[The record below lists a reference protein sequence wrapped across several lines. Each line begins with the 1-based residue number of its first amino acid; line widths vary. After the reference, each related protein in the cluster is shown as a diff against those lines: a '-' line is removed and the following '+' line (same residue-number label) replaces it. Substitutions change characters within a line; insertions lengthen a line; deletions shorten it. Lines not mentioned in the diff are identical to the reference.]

1 MAETF
6 RRDSQSQEGGR
17 SYFIPLLLIAIA
29 LVIWTGFQTT
39 QLLRERKYLKA
50 VLTDQTPTVEQS
62 EKLRAQLDS
71 IAKGTL
77 QLANQGNSSAKII
90 VEELRKRGVTINPGD
105 SPKPDSPK
113 K

>member
-17 SYFIPLLLIAIA
+17 SYFIPLLLIAVA

-39 QLLRERKYLKA
+39 QLLRERRYLKT
-50 VLTDQTPTVEQS
+50 VLTGQSPTVEQS
-62 EKLRAQLDS
+62 QKLRAQLDS

-77 QLANQGNSSAKII
+77 QLANQGNSNAKII
-90 VEELRKRGVTINPGD
+90 VEELRKRGITINPGD
-105 SPKPDSPK
+105 SPKK
-113 K
+113 

>member
-6 RRDSQSQEGGR
+6 RRDSQLQEGGR

-29 LVIWTGFQTT
+29 LVIWAGFQTT
-39 QLLRERKYLKA
+39 QLLRERKYLKT
-50 VLTDQTPTVEQS
+50 VLTDQSPTVEQS
-62 EKLRAQLDS
+62 QKLRGQLDS

-77 QLANQGNSSAKII
+77 QLANQGNSNAKII

-105 SPKPDSPK
+105 SPKK
-113 K
+113 

>member
-1 MAETF
+1 MAENF
-6 RRDSQSQEGGR
+6 RMDSQSQEGGK

-39 QLLRERKYLKA
+39 QLLRERRYQKA
-50 VLTDQTPTVEQS
+50 VLNEQSPTVEQS
-62 EKLRAQLDS
+62 KKLRNQLDS

-77 QLANQGNSSAKII
+77 KLADQGNSNAKII
-90 VEELRKRGVTINPGD
+90 VEELRKRGITINPGE
-105 SPKPDSPK
+105 SPK

>member
-1 MAETF
+1 MAENF
-6 RRDSQSQEGGR
+6 RMDSQSQERGK

-39 QLLRERKYLKA
+39 QLLRERKYLKT
-50 VLTDQTPTVEQS
+50 VLTDQSPTVEQS
-62 EKLRAQLDS
+62 QKLRGQLDS

-77 QLANQGNSSAKII
+77 QLANQGNSNAKII

-105 SPKPDSPK
+105 SPKK
-113 K
+113 

>member
-17 SYFIPLLLIAIA
+17 SYFIPLFLIAIA

-39 QLLRERKYLKA
+39 QLWKERKYLKT
-50 VLTDQTPTVEQS
+50 VLDNQNPTVEQAQ
-62 EKLRAQLDS
+62 KLRAQLDS
-71 IAKGTL
+71 VAKGTL
-77 QLANQGNSSAKII
+77 QLANQGNSNAKII
-90 VEELRKRGVTINPGD
+90 VEELRKKGITINPGE
-105 SPKPDSPK
+105 SPKGDFPK